1 MTKIEEIDG
10 IFGVIDLWA
19 CNAVRKRPDGASVY
33 NPYNTKDLS
42 VMLYDAGY
50 RKIDDNCAVITKDDL
65 DIYKK
70 QAVKEFAEKLKERLS
85 KCSGC
90 YIPNCFESPTDEFA
104 YNAKEVEKIIDKLL
118 KEYEVEE

>member
-33 NPYNTKDLS
+33 NPYNTKELS

-50 RKIDDNCAVITKDDL
+50 RKIDDKCEVITKDEL
-65 DIYKK
+65 KQYKA
-70 QAVKEFAEKLKERLS
+70 QAVKEFAEKVKMAFFYEFDEI
-85 KCSGC
+85 
-90 YIPNCFESPTDEFA
+90 IPSIMSDKIDE
-104 YNAKEVEKIIDKLL
+104 LL
-118 KEYEVEE
+118 KESEK